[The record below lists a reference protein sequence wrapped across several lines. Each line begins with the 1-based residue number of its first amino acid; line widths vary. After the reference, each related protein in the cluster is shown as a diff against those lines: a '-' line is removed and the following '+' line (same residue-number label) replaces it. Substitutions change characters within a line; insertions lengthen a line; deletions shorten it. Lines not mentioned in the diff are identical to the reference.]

1 METYKIPLEGT
12 FLLQATLAV
21 ASSTSLSDNFTGIS
35 ASPYNTDIADLSK
48 YTYEVSLISKKQV
61 LINSTT
67 TEIKL
72 NSLDNPANVLF
83 AKNVI
88 NLVIPIDILKENTF
102 YIGKIVMRNNQFSNV
117 IYTFQL
123 ILDEFAQSIPMLKQ
137 ASIVFD
143 SLTYTLIIQNQF

>member
-1 METYKIPLEGT
+1 METFKIPLEGT

-21 ASSTSLSDNFTGIS
+21 TSSTSLSDNFTGTS
-35 ASPYNTDIADLSK
+35 ATPYSTDIADLSG
-48 YTYEVSLISKKQV
+48 YTYELSLTSKKQV
-61 LINSTT
+61 LINSVT

-72 NSLDNPANVLF
+72 NSQDNPANVLF

-88 NLVIPIDILKENTF
+88 NIVIPTDILSENTF
-102 YIGKIVMRNNQFSNV
+102 YIGKIIMKNSQFSNV
-117 IYTFQL
+117 VYTFQL